1 MFALDTFNKKEQLL
15 QLPTKCSCNNLQ
27 KCFATF
33 CKKVLQKTKLKIHDM
48 SHQTGRH
55 IVSCNKRRLSFVL
68 DKCTT
73 VDVLHQQ
80 HLICVMLDVQKMN

>member
-33 CKKVLQKTKLKIHDM
+33 CKKVLQKTDSHKTKFVFSKKSKPSRTYKFLYNVAFYVIH
-48 SHQTGRH
+48 
-55 IVSCNKRRLSFVL
+55 LFY
-68 DKCTT
+68 
-73 VDVLHQQ
+73 
-80 HLICVMLDVQKMN
+80 